1 MMFGV
6 LGNIYL
12 KTLRD
17 LRGSVLAWG
26 LGLAA
31 AAAANVLFFPTV
43 QSMPGML
50 EFLDNLPPAFKAM
63 VGDVRA
69 MVQLE
74 GFLRAKLFDP
84 LPLLLAIFIVPR
96 GAALIAGEIE
106 LKSIDLLMA
115 RPVPRWRVA
124 LGKFLALATATVI
137 ITAFVAAAAII
148 CTRIIETYISAGYLV
163 LSTLNA
169 LPLTWLFGA
178 LAMFFSSSLPRARHA
193 SLATGFIVVASY
205 MFETLRL
212 LSTSIR
218 SWDEVSLFAHQ
229 KAGFTLAGVIHW
241 GPIGLLVGLVVLMTI
256 AAAVA
261 FERRDLAS

>member
-1 MMFGV
+1 M

-17 LRGSVLAWG
+17 QRGSILAWG

-31 AAAANVLFFPTV
+31 AASANVLFFPTM
-43 QSMPGML
+43 QAMPGML

-74 GFLRAKLFDP
+74 GFLRIKLFDP

-124 LGKFLALATATVI
+124 AGKFLALVTATVVTI
-137 ITAFVAAAAII
+137 TILGMTLMTTITATAMPTRKITVRASNSAQSPSASSRPRSRSSATAAARVASQ
-148 CTRIIETYISAGYLV
+148 CLRRSFWAASGSAGR
-163 LSTLNA
+163 SIA
-169 LPLTWLFGA
+169 SRSAAWRR
-178 LAMFFSSSLPRARHA
+178 SSNSAP
-193 SLATGFIVVASY
+193 G
-205 MFETLRL
+205 
-212 LSTSIR
+212 
-218 SWDEVSLFAHQ
+218 
-229 KAGFTLAGVIHW
+229 
-241 GPIGLLVGLVVLMTI
+241 GPDSPSSRGS
-256 AAAVA
+256 
-261 FERRDLAS
+261 R

>member
-1 MMFGV
+1 MH
-6 LGNIYL
+6 GNIYL

-17 LRGSVLAWG
+17 QRGAILAWS

-31 AAAANVLFFPTV
+31 AAAANVFFFPTV
-43 QSMPGML
+43 QAMPGML
-50 EFLDNLPPAFKAM
+50 DFLDNLPPAFKAM

-84 LPLLLAIFIVPR
+84 LPLLLAIFVVPR

-106 LKSIDLLMA
+106 MKSIDLLMA

-124 LGKFLALATATVI
+124 VGKFLALVTATVI
-137 ITAFVAAAAII
+137 IAAFVAATVII
-148 CTRIIETYISAGYLV
+148 CARFIETDIRAGYLL
-163 LSTLNA
+163 LSTLNV

-178 LAMFFSSSLPRARHA
+178 LALFFSCSLPRARQA
-193 SLATGFIVVASY
+193 SLVAGFIVVASY
-205 MFETLRL
+205 VFETLRL
-212 LSTSIR
+212 LSSSIR

-229 KAGFTLAGVIHW
+229 KAGFTLAGEIHS
-241 GPIGLLVGLVVLMTI
+241 GPILLLLALVILMI
-256 AAAVA
+256 VAAAVA